1 MSATSRQQTDGS
13 AVCSRPKLVTQ
24 LSPSGWRRRG
34 ARVSG
39 MMCAYLS
46 DPNSMP
52 FDLSIPTHNNDKPVE
67 ITIEQ
72 GTSAVFVG
80 ANGSGKTR
88 LAVHIETAVGER
100 VHRISAHR
108 ALALNPGVPK
118 IKESEALKGLR
129 YGYANDNAVL
139 SHRSGNRWS
148 GGKLAVAL
156 LNDFDFLVQ
165 ALFAEQS
172 RVALVTHDNAR
183 AGITH
188 VAKATKFE
196 RLKAIWEHLLPHR
209 ELVISGDDIQVRA
222 PDGIDLYSAADMSDG
237 ERAIFYLIG
246 QTLQAAENSL
256 LVIDEPELHVHR
268 SIMNKLWDQLENA
281 RPDCALVFITHDLE
295 FAASRIGQ
303 KYVIRDYASVP
314 PQWTVEPVPEDT
326 GFSEELTTLLLGS
339 RRPILFVEG
348 DLWGLDKAV
357 YRCAYPH
364 WTVVPRGSC
373 KDVVH
378 AVTTMRANAAFT
390 RIQCAGIVDSDDYD
404 AADTASLQRLGVAV
418 LPVSEIENLF
428 LLPEISRQIAI
439 TEHLVAA
446 DIEARIGELQNEIL
460 AMAAKPDVIESVVR
474 RHTLRRIDRALKST
488 DLTQQRTI
496 DEIDVDYRQQTQG
509 LDIQAIAQERRD
521 KINTAIADHDLPTLL
536 SLVDN
541 KGMLAQ
547 AASRLKSTRRDP
559 FEAWLIRVLL
569 NDRAPGLVAALHH
582 VLPQIAAT

>member
-1 MSATSRQQTDGS
+1 
-13 AVCSRPKLVTQ
+13 
-24 LSPSGWRRRG
+24 
-34 ARVSG
+34 
-39 MMCAYLS
+39 
-46 DPNSMP
+46 MP
-52 FDLSIPTHNNDKPVE
+52 FDLSIPTHDNDNPFK

-88 LAVHIETAVGER
+88 LAVHIETAVGEH

-118 IKESEALKGLR
+118 IKESAALKGLR
-129 YGYANDNAVL
+129 YGSTDDRAAV
-139 SHRSGNRWS
+139 SFRNEHRWKR
-148 GGKLAVAL
+148 GKQAVAL

-172 RVALVTHDNAR
+172 RVALVTHDNSR

-196 RLKAIWEHLLPHR
+196 QLKVIWEHLIPHR
-209 ELVISGDDIQVRA
+209 ELVISGDDIQVRT
-222 PDGIDLYSAADMSDG
+222 PNSTDLYSAADMSDG
-237 ERAIFYLIG
+237 ERAIFYLIA
-246 QTLQAAENSL
+246 QTLEAAENSL

-268 SIMNKLWDQLENA
+268 SIMNKLWDQLENS

-295 FAASRIGQ
+295 FAASRVGQ
-303 KYVIRDYASVP
+303 KYVIRDYAPSP

-348 DLWGLDKAV
+348 VLGSLDKAV
-357 YRCAYPH
+357 YRCAYPQ

-378 AVTTMRANAAFT
+378 AVTTMRTNAALT
-390 RIQCAGIVDSDDYD
+390 RIQCAGIADADDYE
-404 AADTASLQRLGVAV
+404 AADIARLLELGVAV
-418 LPVSEIENLF
+418 LPVSEVENLF
-428 LLPEISRQIAI
+428 LLPEISRQIAL
-439 TEHLVAA
+439 TEHLSAA
-446 DIEARIGELQNEIL
+446 DVEAHIEDLKNEIL
-460 AMAAKPDVIESVVR
+460 AMVAKPEVIESVVR
-474 RHTLRRIDRALKST
+474 RHVLRRIDRALKSI
-488 DLTQQRTI
+488 DLSQKRGI
-496 DEIDVDYRQQTQG
+496 EEIDSDYRQQTQG
-509 LDIQAIAQERRD
+509 LDVQAIAKERRD
-521 KINTAIADHDLPTLL
+521 KINTAIASRDLPALL

-547 AASRLKSTRRDP
+547 AASHLKKTRRTS

-569 NDRAPGLVAALHH
+569 NDRQPGLVGELRH
-582 VLPQIAAT
+582 VLPQIVAT